1 MRYVF
6 YAMAAVAGLYVWIH
20 NTADGRAVLRK
31 LDTPAAGS
39 PRAARPD

>member
-6 YAMAAVAGLYVWIH
+6 YAFAAVAGLYVWMH
-20 NTADGRAVLRK
+20 NTSDGRTVLNR

-39 PRAARPD
+39 PRAARPV